1 MKKIDAHCHLIEV
14 IAGFSGRGELR
25 GVGGGRARWADGEV
39 FTLIPPEFGDRAFTA
54 DSLAAAMEKNGVD
67 KAVLLQGSLYGFQN
81 EYSLDEAHKRPDMF
95 VPAVT
100 VDPYSK
106 NARSLLERFLTER
119 KASIVKFEVSAGA
132 GLMSFHTAF
141 ALDGPVTADLF
152 AIIHSAGATLTL
164 DIGAYGTESHR
175 PQAVAAVAKRYPDM
189 RIVVCHLLLPN
200 TGPESEKT
208 FREEIK
214 MLKLPNV
221 WFDLAALPYFF
232 AHENYPYP
240 SALKFIAAAREITGA
255 KKLIWGSDIPY
266 ALVNCS
272 YGQSMRYIEES
283 GLFTDTELEDVF
295 RHNAEDAYSLR

>member
-14 IAGFSGRGELR
+14 IAGFSSRGELR
-25 GVGGGRARWADGEV
+25 GVGGGKARWADGEV

-54 DSLAAAMEKNGVD
+54 DSLASAMEKNGVG
-67 KAVLLQGSLYGFQN
+67 KAVLLEGGLYGFQN
-81 EYSLDEAHKRPDMF
+81 EYSLDEAQKRPDMF

-100 VDPYSK
+100 VDPYCK
-106 NARSLLERFLTER
+106 NAQSLLERFLTER
-119 KASIVKFEVSAGA
+119 KATVVKFEVSNGA
-132 GLMSFHTAF
+132 GLMSYHTSF
-141 ALDGPVTADLF
+141 ALDGPVVADLF
-152 AIIHSAGATLTL
+152 AAVHSAGAALTL
-164 DIGAYGTESHR
+164 DIGAYGTESHQ

-208 FREEIK
+208 FREEIEL
-214 MLKLPNV
+214 LKLPNV
-221 WFDLAALPYFF
+221 WFDLAALPCFV
-232 AHENYPYP
+232 APEKYPYP
-240 SALKFIAAAREITGA
+240 TALKFIAAASKITGS

-266 ALVNCS
+266 ALVGCN

-295 RHNAEDAYSLR
+295 CHNAEDAYALR